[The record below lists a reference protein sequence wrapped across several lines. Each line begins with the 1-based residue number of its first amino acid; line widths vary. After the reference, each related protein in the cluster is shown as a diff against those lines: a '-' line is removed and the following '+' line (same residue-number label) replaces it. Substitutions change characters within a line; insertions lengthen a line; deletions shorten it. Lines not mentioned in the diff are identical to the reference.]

1 MLTWKNCY
9 GNLQPMTNEVPKP
22 EGSKLPNIVETTIL
36 VGESEFKIPTVDG
49 KPYRIEEPVQL
60 GKRYVCAQEIVTESV
75 SDVIDPSAGK
85 PMITKTYTL
94 ISGEYKDK
102 NGKTINLGCG
112 TQALCTKVGVPVN
125 KFFCCDLPMIIEHQK
140 AVPTSD

>member
-1 MLTWKNCY
+1 
-9 GNLQPMTNEVPKP
+9 MTNEALKP
-22 EGSKLPNIVETTIL
+22 EGTETPKIVNTTIL

-49 KPYRIEEPVQL
+49 KPYREELSVQL

-75 SDVIDPSAGK
+75 SDVIDPSTGK
-85 PMITKTYTL
+85 PMVTKTYTL
-94 ISGEYKDK
+94 ISGEYEDK
-102 NGKTINLGCG
+102 SGKTINLGCG

-125 KFFCCDLPMIIEHQK
+125 KFSCCGLPMVIEHQK